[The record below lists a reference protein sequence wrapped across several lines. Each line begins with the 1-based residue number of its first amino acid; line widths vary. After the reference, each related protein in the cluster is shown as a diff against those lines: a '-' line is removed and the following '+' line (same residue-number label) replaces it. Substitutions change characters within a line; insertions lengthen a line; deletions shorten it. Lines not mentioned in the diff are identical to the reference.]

1 MSQCSCKL
9 ILLLSQDGSYKQVQ
23 INYKKKTRNIRFC
36 YEGSNSW
43 KSRCIWVLNSIFG
56 TRANDTPLSTMI
68 KIPSCTKQNIK
79 HLPFIFYS
87 HFTFL
92 IIFPP
97 VWHNMDSSFPSYNLL
112 NFESIRFNIL
122 PSHSF
127 ITRIFKAISIYL
139 HEILFKKIN
148 HVTHLLISG

>member
-1 MSQCSCKL
+1 MEITMHL
-9 ILLLSQDGSYKQVQ
+9 GVEF
-23 INYKKKTRNIRFC
+23 N
-36 YEGSNSW
+36 
-43 KSRCIWVLNSIFG
+43 FG

-87 HFTFL
+87 HFHLL

-139 HEILFKKIN
+139 HEILFKKIMLLTFLFRVN
-148 HVTHLLISG
+148 VRTLLIHSFIFASW

>member
-1 MSQCSCKL
+1 MEITMHL
-9 ILLLSQDGSYKQVQ
+9 GVEF
-23 INYKKKTRNIRFC
+23 N
-36 YEGSNSW
+36 
-43 KSRCIWVLNSIFG
+43 FG

-139 HEILFKKIN
+139 HEILFKKIMLLTFLFRVN
-148 HVTHLLISG
+148 VRTLLIHSFIFASW

>member
-43 KSRCIWVLNSIFG
+43 KSRCIWVLNSILAHAQM
-56 TRANDTPLSTMI
+56 TRLIHNDQNPFLHETEYKASTIYFLFPL
-68 KIPSCTKQNIK
+68 
-79 HLPFIFYS
+79 HL
-87 HFTFL
+87 L

>member
-1 MSQCSCKL
+1 MEITMHL
-9 ILLLSQDGSYKQVQ
+9 GVEF
-23 INYKKKTRNIRFC
+23 N
-36 YEGSNSW
+36 
-43 KSRCIWVLNSIFG
+43 FG

-139 HEILFKKIN
+139 HKFFLKRSIMLLTFLFRVN
-148 HVTHLLISG
+148 VRTLLIHSFIFASW

>member
-9 ILLLSQDGSYKQVQ
+9 TLLLSQDGSYKQVQ

-43 KSRCIWVLNSIFG
+43 KSRCIWVLNSILAHAQM
-56 TRANDTPLSTMI
+56 TRLYPI

-97 VWHNMDSSFPSYNLL
+97 VWHNMVSSFPSYNLL

-148 HVTHLLISG
+148 HVSHLLISG

>member
-1 MSQCSCKL
+1 MEITMHL
-9 ILLLSQDGSYKQVQ
+9 GVEF
-23 INYKKKTRNIRFC
+23 N
-36 YEGSNSW
+36 
-43 KSRCIWVLNSIFG
+43 FG

-79 HLPFIFYS
+79 HLPLIFYS

-139 HEILFKKIN
+139 HEILFKKIMLLTFLFRVN
-148 HVTHLLISG
+148 VRTLLIHSFIFASW